1 MLIQYH
7 LKISLHN
14 LYRMDKYNTDFKVKY
29 HDIKEELTWKLK
41 NKTPEELEL
50 NPDPEY
56 EYSNQDI
63 LDICDKLYRD
73 ELVSVFYADDI
84 LDDKID
90 IGMKY
95 VLEKMMLNND
105 LKLIFDELKKFIM
118 MSDVEDLSEQEQ
130 QYFTQNFNLMIILTF
145 FKKDI
150 FYLFHKC
157 ICQQLTLGTV
167 DANLLDELKK
177 NTIDSIKTK

>member
-1 MLIQYH
+1 MNI
-7 LKISLHN
+7 
-14 LYRMDKYNTDFKVKY
+14 YNTDFKVKY
-29 HDIKEELTWKLK
+29 HDIKEELTWKFK

-56 EYSNQDI
+56 EYSNQDV

-73 ELVSVFYADDI
+73 ELCSVFYADNI
-84 LDDKID
+84 IDDKID
-90 IGMKY
+90 NGMKY

-105 LKLIFDELKKFIM
+105 FKLIINEMKNVIM
-118 MSDVEDLSEQEQ
+118 MNDVDDLSEQEQ
-130 QYFTQNFNLMIILTF
+130 QYFTQNFNFMLMVTL

-157 ICQQLTLGTV
+157 ICQQLTLGTI
-167 DANLLDELKK
+167 DSNLLDEIKK
-177 NTIDSIKTK
+177 NTIDVIKTK

>member
-1 MLIQYH
+1 LYAI
-7 LKISLHN
+7 
-14 LYRMDKYNTDFKVKY
+14 YRMNIYNTDFKVKY
-29 HDIKEELTWKLK
+29 HDIKEELTWKFK

-56 EYSNQDI
+56 EYSNQDV

-73 ELVSVFYADDI
+73 ELCSVFYADNI
-84 LDDKID
+84 IDDKID
-90 IGMKY
+90 NGMKY

-105 LKLIFDELKKFIM
+105 FKLIINEMKNVIM
-118 MSDVEDLSEQEQ
+118 MNDVDDLSEQEQ
-130 QYFTQNFNLMIILTF
+130 QYFTQNFNFMLMVTL

-157 ICQQLTLGTV
+157 ICQQLTLGTI
-167 DANLLDELKK
+167 DSNLLDEIKK
-177 NTIDSIKTK
+177 NTIDVIKTK